1 MKKYIYLLFLSLS
14 LIACEKEI
22 VIDYHDA
29 MPRDVVEGSIT
40 PRGTTVRISYTQSM
54 NEAHKAS
61 DIDNAKVTITTDDGT
76 VETIPYDD
84 EGYYRSDFFGR
95 PGITYQLDVYLGEH
109 HFSSTST
116 MHQMPMV
123 TSFRLVRR
131 KMIAENY
138 IFGDV
143 RVQDI
148 PNEEN
153 WYYLHVYRN
162 NVGYRWA
169 VMKDDTNPNKVLQ
182 HMFGFDREGSS
193 DGVKEGD
200 ELYVSVRAIDKA
212 AYDYL
217 YSMEQMNNT
226 GTNPIY
232 NFTGG
237 CLGYFTA
244 YSSMGYGIIYH
255 EEDVED
261 E

>member
-22 VIDYHDA
+22 EIDYHDA
-29 MPRDVVEGSIT
+29 MPRYVVEGCIT
-40 PRGTTVRISYTQSM
+40 PWETVVRISHTQSM
-54 NEAHKAS
+54 NEAHKES
-61 DIDNAKVTITTDDGT
+61 DIDNAIVTITGDDGSS
-76 VETIPYDD
+76 ETLPHDSD
-84 EGYYRSDFFGR
+84 GYYRSDFSGR
-95 PGITYQLDVYLGEH
+95 TGVSYQLDILLEDN
-109 HFSSTST
+109 HFTSTST
-116 MHQMPMV
+116 MYQR
-123 TSFRLVRR
+123 TFINSFQLVRR
-131 KMIAENY
+131 KVMTETY

-153 WYYLHVYRN
+153 WYYLSIYRN
-162 NVGYRWA
+162 NVSYRWA
-169 VMKDDTNPNKVLQ
+169 VIKDDTNPNKELQ

-193 DGVKEGD
+193 EELREGD
-200 ELYVSVRAIDKA
+200 ELFAVVRTIDKRS
-212 AYDYL
+212 YEYL
-217 YSMEQMNNT
+217 YSMMQMDNT

-244 YSSMGYGIIYH
+244 FSSMGYGIIYH
-255 EEDVED
+255 PDYVKD